1 MIHKGSVIARMLLG
15 GLILI
20 LGLVLI
26 LDKNRV
32 WSLFEIFYA
41 MLGIQAQQSRF
52 WGMFVSTIGL
62 ALFALGVFVM
72 WVAWRRWRGDQ
83 A

>member
-1 MIHKGSVIARMLLG
+1 MVQKGGVIARMLLG
-15 GLILI
+15 GLIVI

-26 LDKNRV
+26 LDKDWV
-32 WSLFEIFYA
+32 WSLFEIFYG

-72 WVAWRRWRGDQ
+72 WSAWRRWRGDK